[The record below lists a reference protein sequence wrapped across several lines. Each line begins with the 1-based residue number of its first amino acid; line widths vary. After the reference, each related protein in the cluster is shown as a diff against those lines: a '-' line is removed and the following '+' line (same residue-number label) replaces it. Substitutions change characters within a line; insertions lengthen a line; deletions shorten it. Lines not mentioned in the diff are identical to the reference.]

1 MKVRKGITVGAAVC
15 ILLGSV
21 MNVSAAEPYSD
32 QYVSTLIKNR
42 QESLIID
49 VEAYKASYDD
59 LARSF
64 GDNPYA
70 YVNHYLT
77 VGVYEGRTKGVLFD
91 PLIYAESYSDV
102 KEAFGHDI
110 SSIVEHYLKFGI
122 TEKRTQGTAQGYC
135 DIAAAEKAGALNTN
149 VNRDVDGSMSV
160 AGNTTS
166 INVSVASVT
175 SAATANS
182 DYVNNNSTTNYD
194 TSAEGS
200 SLNENYAVADNSS
213 LNSSNASNDSSTPTS
228 SNSIPVSNNSVAA
241 DGNSSSVSVDN
252 SYYRTTSIYDN
263 DETTLLRVEYY
274 NENNQLINYSVV
286 TDFDSSSN
294 SYTET
299 IYDSNC
305 VLERTDVYVNGSLS
319 SSEAP

>member
-1 MKVRKGITVGAAVC
+1 MGAAVC

-21 MNVSAAEPYSD
+21 MNVSAAELYSD
-32 QYVSTLIKNR
+32 KYASTLIKNQ

-49 VEAYKASYDD
+49 VEAYKAAYDD
-59 LARSF
+59 LAKSF
-64 GDNPYA
+64 GDDSYA

-122 TEKRTQGTAQGYC
+122 TEKRTQGTAQGYS
-135 DIAAAEKAGALNTN
+135 DIAAAEKAGVLSTN
-149 VNRDVDGSMSV
+149 VNRDVNGSTDTVRNSSSV
-160 AGNTTS
+160 AGNVATVSSAGTTVSSASTTS
-166 INVSVASVT
+166 IDYADSN
-175 SAATANS
+175 SAA
-182 DYVNNNSTTNYD
+182 NYNA
-194 TSAEGS
+194 SAENS
-200 SLNENYAVADNSS
+200 SVNESYAVAESS
-213 LNSSNASNDSSTPTS
+213 FLNSSNGVNDYSSSTNSNNIPASN
-228 SNSIPVSNNSVAA
+228 NNVAA
-241 DGNSSSVSVDN
+241 DVNSNPVSTDN
-252 SYYRTTSIYDN
+252 SYHHTTSIYDN

-274 NENNQLINYSVV
+274 NENGQLINYSVV
-286 TDFDSSSN
+286 TNFDNSTN

>member
-1 MKVRKGITVGAAVC
+1 MKFRKGITMGAAVC
-15 ILLGSV
+15 VLLGSV
-21 MNVSAAEPYSD
+21 MNVSAAELYSD
-32 QYVSTLIKNR
+32 KYASTLIKNR

-49 VEAYKASYDD
+49 VEAYKAAYDD
-59 LARSF
+59 LAKSF
-64 GDNPYA
+64 GNNSYA

-110 SSIVEHYLKFGI
+110 SSIVEHYLKFGMM
-122 TEKRTQGTAQGYC
+122 EKRTQGTAQGYS
-135 DIAAAEKAGALNTN
+135 DIAAAEKAGVLNTN
-149 VNRDVDGSMSV
+149 VNRDVDDNASV
-160 AGNTTS
+160 ARNNTSVTGNA
-166 INVSVASVT
+166 ASVS
-175 SAATANS
+175 SAGTAGSDYANNSSTANYDAPSESSFLNESNAAADSSSSYSS
-182 DYVNNNSTTNYD
+182 DGANVAGGSANSNGMPAGSNNVAVDGNNST
-194 TSAEGS
+194 AG
-200 SLNENYAVADNSS
+200 ADN
-213 LNSSNASNDSSTPTS
+213 N
-228 SNSIPVSNNSVAA
+228 
-241 DGNSSSVSVDN
+241 
-252 SYYRTTSIYDN
+252 YYRTTSIYDN

-286 TDFDSSSN
+286 TNFDSSTN

-305 VLERTDVYVNGSLS
+305 ALERTDVYVNGALS